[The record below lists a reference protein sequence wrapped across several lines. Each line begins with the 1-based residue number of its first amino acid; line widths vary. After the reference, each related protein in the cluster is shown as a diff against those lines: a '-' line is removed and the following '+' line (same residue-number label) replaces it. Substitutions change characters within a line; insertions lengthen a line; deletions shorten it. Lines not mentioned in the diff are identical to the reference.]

1 MNKNNNNNIINIKKK
16 NEENDKN
23 NLKTTI
29 NYFKNRTNKKDFIQA
44 ISPMKTQR
52 VQTAKN
58 KNKHFLSYLK
68 SDIIEMDDFIQNLK
82 SILIHFQDE
91 NDPILLNKDFKN
103 QINFIENYEKK
114 NLNFY
119 FDLSQKPKNLESL
132 YNEYSCNNK
141 EDLIVNLNIE
151 NNFIKLFLNQ
161 LNILFF
167 LLNLKHYNSNAE
179 FINQFKE
186 SLSLFKNIKFCV
198 EKINKKFDI
207 NNSSKNLNS
216 EFKKN
221 FLAQS
226 QIIKKTSTFNNMQSF
241 NDENYNNNN
250 NNYFREENFNENNNN
265 NESTKYIDEFLSE
278 IIPMKS
284 FNEFLEIELDENPI
298 NDGLTKIKNLFY
310 FYNEQSFKLFVD
322 FIIEKLKIN
331 NNPLLNKTKLVLNNN
346 ISDGIENAALIRK
359 IIEDY
364 FEKLK
369 TENEKL
375 KKELEK
381 MQKIDENKS
390 KEIEIFKK
398 KMEDFNNRDYKT
410 YFDEFKKENT
420 KFLNDIKIIEKKRN
434 EDLYEK
440 LQIKTEKND
449 ALKSLIK
456 KLENEI
462 EVLNKKLDFNL
473 RIPYKQSDD
482 YYQALVRQF
491 DDMKNGFQDEIVD
504 LTNHYNNKKFKLQ
517 KKISSLEDEKQTAN
531 ALKNV
536 LIKRLNDI
544 EKYFSK

>member
-68 SDIIEMDDFIQNLK
+68 SDIIEMDDLIQNLK
-82 SILIHFQDE
+82 VILIHFQDE

-186 SLSLFKNIKFCV
+186 SLSLFKNIKFCI
-198 EKINKKFDI
+198 EKINKKFDVL
-207 NNSSKNLNS
+207 NSSKNLNS

-226 QIIKKTSTFNNMQSF
+226 QKIKKTSTFNNMQTF
-241 NDENYNNNN
+241 NEENFNE
-250 NNYFREENFNENNNN
+250 NNYFNAENNFNENNNN
-265 NESTKYIDEFLSE
+265 NESTKFIDEFLSE

-284 FNEFLEIELDENPI
+284 FNEFLEIELEENPI
-298 NDGLTKIKNLFY
+298 NEGLQKIKNLFY

-364 FEKLK
+364 FESLK
-369 TENEKL
+369 SENEKL

-410 YFDEFKKENT
+410 YFDEFKKENP

-456 KLENEI
+456 KLESEI

-536 LIKRLNDI
+536 VIKRLNDI